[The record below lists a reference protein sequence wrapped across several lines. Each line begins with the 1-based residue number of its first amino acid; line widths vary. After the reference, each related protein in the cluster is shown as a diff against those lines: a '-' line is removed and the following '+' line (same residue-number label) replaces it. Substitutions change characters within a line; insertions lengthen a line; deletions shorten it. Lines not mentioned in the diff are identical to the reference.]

1 MPIATKNDKINLS
14 SEKKTKDLAYKLLT
28 KLKSQDVVFLNGE
41 MGIGKTTLIRYF
53 INGLQKKNRLK
64 ITEVTSP
71 TFNLMNEY
79 NIKDIKI
86 NHYDLFRIKTPE
98 EINDLNMFKDNLNT
112 ITFVEW
118 PQIIKK
124 RPKNLIELNF
134 KYEENYQKRFVQ
146 IKGISL

>member
-118 PQIIKK
+118 PKKIKK

>member
-28 KLKSQDVVFLNGE
+28 KLKPQDVVFLNGE

-118 PQIIKK
+118 PKKIKK

>member
-124 RPKNLIELNF
+124 KPKNLIELKF

-146 IKGISL
+146 IKGINL

>member
-14 SEKKTKDLAYKLLT
+14 SEKKTEDLAYKLLT
-28 KLKSQDVVFLNGE
+28 KLKPKDVVFLNGE